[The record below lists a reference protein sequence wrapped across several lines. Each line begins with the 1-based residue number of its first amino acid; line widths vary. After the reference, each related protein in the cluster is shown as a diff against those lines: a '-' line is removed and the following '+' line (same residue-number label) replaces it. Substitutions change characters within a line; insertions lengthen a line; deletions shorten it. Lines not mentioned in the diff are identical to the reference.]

1 MLLLPLFF
9 QLALALQ
16 RVKLLLDVFGALILM
31 GVEHNITTAQTF
43 FDLDQS
49 EFNSRPKLMQPN
61 GHLGVLLLV
70 LIIGR
75 ERNFTVW
82 KII

>member
-1 MLLLPLFF
+1 
-9 QLALALQ
+9 
-16 RVKLLLDVFGALILM
+16 M
-31 GVEHNITTAQTF
+31 GVEHNVSAAQTF